1 MLIFHGRFL
10 HSLLPGPL
18 YLGCNSGHR
27 LALLFPLHSWMVL
40 LIWLDTPVF
49 PGALQLESWLPFI
62 CKFGLPGS
70 WASLTKADGF
80 LASGPPQWVLGTESC
95 SLKHPPDIWHLG
107 HPPQT
112 CVHNIFFFLISP
124 AVLVPFV
131 CMECSALVSL
141 FGILIQ
147 WCSKLLFSA
156 SAHSVIIPTFCYPLV
171 EG

>member
-10 HSLLPGPL
+10 HSLLPGHL

-95 SLKHPPDIWHLG
+95 SLKHPSDIGHLG

-112 CVHNIFFFLISP
+112 CVHNIFFFPDFSCCLSSI
-124 AVLVPFV
+124 
-131 CMECSALVSL
+131 CMYGMFCLSL
-141 FGILIQ
+141 PI
-147 WCSKLLFSA
+147 W
-156 SAHSVIIPTFCYPLV
+156 HSNSMML
-171 EG
+171 